1 MTAIV
6 GTINRRGVAFAADSA
21 ATHTISSRHK
31 ITNHANKIFELSKY
45 YPVGAAICGNLDFL
59 GMPWEDIFKMYR
71 SYLKDNS
78 KPLLSDYSKDF
89 FNFVNQQIMPLLCD
103 RQKRDLSLVINSFWK
118 EVLDLSKEDITKAGN
133 SISDITLYPALLSRL
148 EYFNNLYTT
157 KEKCNLL
164 IDYTQARFVAYAED
178 IIDNTLGDCLSS
190 PECPQNFKEKFI
202 CALFS
207 IISSDFHVYLST
219 TEIIIWG
226 YGETELFPSYE
237 SFVISLAFDNNLKYT
252 SKSKYA
258 VSNDNV
264 ACVEPFA
271 QTDVAN
277 TVVRGI
283 DADLRTQFYST
294 FQSSLNTFKDEI
306 ISKLQAANAPADL
319 INIFHTLDVDAYT
332 KVYIQ
337 NMDEY
342 IQTNYIEKLVNT
354 ISYLSKED
362 LADMAESLVRMT
374 YLKRRITSEEES
386 VGGPVDVAVI
396 TKGDG
401 FIWLK
406 RKHYFSPELNHH
418 YFER

>member
-45 YPVGAAICGNLDFL
+45 NPVGAAICGNLDFL
-59 GMPWEDIFKMYR
+59 GMPWEDIFKIYR
-71 SYLKDNS
+71 NQLRNSS

-89 FNFVNQQIMPLLCD
+89 FNFINQKIMPSLCD
-103 RQKRDLSLVINSFWK
+103 KQKSDLSFVINSFW
-118 EVLDLSKEDITKAGN
+118 EEILNLAQDDIKKIGN
-133 SISDITLYPALLSRL
+133 TVNDETLYSALLLRL
-148 EYFNNLYTT
+148 DEFIDLYSI
-157 KEKCNLL
+157 KDKCYGFE
-164 IDYTQARFVAYAED
+164 DYTLEKFVIYAED
-178 IIDNTLGDCLSS
+178 IIDNTLKDCLSS
-190 PECPQNFKEKFI
+190 SCPKNFKGKFI
-202 CALFS
+202 SALFL
-207 IISSDFHVYLST
+207 IITSNIHVYLIT

-226 YGETELFPSYE
+226 YGEDELFPSYE
-237 SFVISLAFDNNLKYT
+237 SFVVSLAFDNKIKYT
-252 SKSKYA
+252 SKSKYV
-258 VSNDNV
+258 VSNENV

-283 DADLRTQFYST
+283 DADLRVQFYNT
-294 FQSSLNTFKDEI
+294 YKSSLNTFKDEI
-306 ISKLQAANAPADL
+306 ISKLQTANAPMEL

-332 KVYIQ
+332 DVYIQ
-337 NMDEY
+337 NMNEY